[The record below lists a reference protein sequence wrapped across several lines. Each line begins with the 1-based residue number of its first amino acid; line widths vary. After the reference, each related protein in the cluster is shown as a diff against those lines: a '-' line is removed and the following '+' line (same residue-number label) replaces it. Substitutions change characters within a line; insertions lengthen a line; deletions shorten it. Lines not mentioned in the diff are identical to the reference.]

1 LEDAGSRSR
10 VNTRRVGAIYSL
22 YVDGSSISVAYDIKK
37 RIDLTA
43 IRANR
48 SNTSTL
54 MPRVPATTRSVVLA
68 VDVRVRLVIPFVV
81 VGSTKVSG

>member
-1 LEDAGSRSR
+1 
-10 VNTRRVGAIYSL
+10 
-22 YVDGSSISVAYDIKK
+22 
-37 RIDLTA
+37 
-43 IRANR
+43 
-48 SNTSTL
+48 